1 MGFAATDMARA
12 GEGFSSSGLFLPIDP
27 ALIIA
32 DWISDLGVAGTG
44 SAVTSWT
51 DQVNGNVLAQ
61 ASGPARPTFVSGAA
75 PSGRSAIRF
84 DGLAHFL
91 AQATFDLSSLLD
103 VDFWVVGLS
112 TLTGAQQNI
121 VDFDGLASGGIRA
134 GFFRRTTDE
143 AATFTNGNVGFNSED
158 DTDVLLLDTARVYNL
173 RAIPSQGGSEAEGY
187 VDAALT
193 RFDTAGISNDNT
205 NANAGSGPL
214 RIGQRAASAGG
225 GVFFGGDLY
234 RVAAV
239 QPTAPRSTI
248 AQFFADTYGV
258 P

>member
-1 MGFAATDMARA
+1 MVTPT
-12 GEGFSSSGLFLPIDP
+12 SSLLLPIDP

-84 DGLAHFL
+84 GLAHFL
-91 AQATFDLSSLLD
+91 EQATFDLSSLLD
-103 VDFWVVGLS
+103 VDFWVAGLS

-121 VDFDGLASGGIRA
+121 VDFDGLASGGIRV

-143 AATFTNGNVGFNSED
+143 AATFANGNVGFNSED
-158 DTDVLLLDTARVYNL
+158 DTDATLLDTARVYNL
-173 RAIPSQGGSEAEGY
+173 RAIPSQGGNEAEGY

-193 RFDTAGISNDNT
+193 RFDTPGGSNDNT

-214 RIGQRAASAGG
+214 RVGQRAASAGG
-225 GVFFGGDLY
+225 GAFFGGDLY
-234 RVAAV
+234 RVAVV
-239 QPTAPRSTI
+239 QPTAPRLTI
-248 AQFFADTYGV
+248 AQFLAYTYGV